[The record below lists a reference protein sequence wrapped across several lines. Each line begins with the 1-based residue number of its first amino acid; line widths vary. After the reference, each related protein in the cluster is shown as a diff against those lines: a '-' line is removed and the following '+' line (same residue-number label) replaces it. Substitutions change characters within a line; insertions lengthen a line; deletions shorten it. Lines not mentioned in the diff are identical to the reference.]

1 MINDLIFTSGCC
13 NSIFYRS
20 ETPFSEDLDMP
31 PFVGTNNYY
40 KTSRELE
47 SRSTEVAKYMNGD
60 DDSDANS
67 ET

>member
-1 MINDLIFTSGCC
+1 
-13 NSIFYRS
+13 
-20 ETPFSEDLDMP
+20 MP

-60 DDSDANS
+60 EDSDANS